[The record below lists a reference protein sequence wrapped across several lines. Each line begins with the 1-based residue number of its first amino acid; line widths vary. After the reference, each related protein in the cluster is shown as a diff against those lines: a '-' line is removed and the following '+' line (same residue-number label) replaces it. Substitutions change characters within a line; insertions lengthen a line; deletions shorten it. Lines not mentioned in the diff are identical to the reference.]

1 MLQVA
6 RLAPKLLGES
16 TGLVANFLRSQ
27 EAVPGGFVDREGK
40 DDLYYTVFGIEGLLA
55 LREPRPIDR
64 LCVYLRSFGDGENLD
79 LVHLTCLIRCWAG
92 LPPALRQD
100 LSIDRLLGRV
110 APFHT
115 PDGGYALSPGAPL
128 GSLYGCFMAVGAY
141 QDLAQPMPGGSM
153 LLKFVEG
160 LRDPKGGY
168 FNGLDMPVSLVPST
182 AAAVCLLRHLGA
194 DRIDPGVSQWL
205 LSCFHPQGGFCMHPE
220 SILPDLLSTATA
232 LHALSSLKAE
242 LDPCREATLDFI
254 DTLWNSRGG
263 FCGNWEDSYL
273 DCEYTYYALLALGH
287 LAL

>member
-16 TGLVANFLRSQ
+16 TGLVADFLRSQ
-27 EAVPGGFVDREGK
+27 EEAAGGFVDREGK
-40 DDLYYTVFGIEGLLA
+40 NDLYYTVFGIEGLLA
-55 LREPRPIDR
+55 LREPLPADLIQG
-64 LCVYLRSFGDGENLD
+64 YLRSFGDGEDLD

-100 LSIDRLLGRV
+100 LSTDRLLARV
-110 APFHT
+110 ASFHT
-115 PDGGYALSPGAPL
+115 PDGGYALSPDVSL

-141 QDLAQPMPGGSM
+141 QDLAQPIPNDRRV
-153 LLKFVEG
+153 LDFVGG
-160 LRDPKGGY
+160 LRDPEGGY

-194 DRIDPGVSQWL
+194 DRIDPGVGRWL
-205 LSCFHPQGGFCMHPE
+205 LSCFHPQGGFRSHPE
-220 SILPDLLSTATA
+220 TVVPDLLSTATA
-232 LHALSSLKAE
+232 LHALSSLKVE
-242 LDPCREATLDFI
+242 LGPWKEPCLDFI

-287 LAL
+287 LSL